1 MFGFAE
7 RRAAL
12 VARGGVKVVRLLG
25 YCAKLLTERGQAV
38 SMSLARETL
47 DFYMDLSRRQQI
59 GFFLGLLDEFSPDPE
74 AVLAAAKRYAEE
86 PSAERLADLHK
97 LAEPP
102 RQELLRRLNR
112 APGGMA
118 AILRM
123 REQLLHA
130 TREHPKLTVV
140 DWDFRHLLSSWF
152 NPGFLQIVRVD
163 WRTPAY
169 LLERIIAHEAVH
181 EIQGWDDLRRRLEHD
196 RRCFAVFHP
205 ALPDEPLIF
214 VEVALVDAMPTTIA
228 PLLNAAAAHGD
239 PERATVAAL
248 YSINNCQPGLRGV
261 SLGNFLIKQ
270 VVELLSAEFPRLRQF
285 CTLSP
290 IPGFAAWLAAR
301 LREPEAER
309 PAALAQTVEAVA
321 QGLGTD
327 PHKLIMADPSAAAE
341 RLKPLRN
348 PLMALCVTYLLS
360 AGAEPEKTQDP
371 VARFH
376 LNNGAR
382 LERINWRAD
391 DSKRGLRESLGMMVN
406 YVYEPRAIE
415 ANHERF
421 LQGRVTA
428 SRQVTSL
435 ALIG

>member
-1 MFGFAE
+1 MFGFSE
-7 RRAAL
+7 RRAAV
-12 VARGGVKVVRLLG
+12 VARGGAKVLRLLG

-38 SMSLARETL
+38 SMSLGREML
-47 DFYMDLSRRQQI
+47 DLYAELNRQQQI

-74 AVLAAAKRYAEE
+74 AVVAAAKRYAEE
-86 PSAERLADLHK
+86 PSAERLVELHT
-97 LAEPP
+97 LAESP

-123 REQLLHA
+123 REHLLHA
-130 TREHPKLTVV
+130 VREHPKLGVV

-169 LLERIIAHEAVH
+169 LLERIIAYEAVH
-181 EIQGWDDLRRRLEHD
+181 EIQGWNDLRRRLEPD
-196 RRCFAVFHP
+196 RRCFAFFHP
-205 ALPDEPLIF
+205 ALPEEPLIF
-214 VEVALVDAMPTTIA
+214 VEVALVDAMPSVIA
-228 PLLNAAAAHGD
+228 PLLNAVAEHGD
-239 PERATVAAL
+239 PKRATVAIL

-261 SLGNFLIKQ
+261 SLGSFLVKR
-270 VVELLSAEFPRLRQF
+270 VVEVLSAEFPRLRRF

-301 LREPEAER
+301 LREPAAER
-309 PAALAQTVEAVA
+309 PAALARSLEAVA
-321 QGLGTD
+321 KELGEDLSGL
-327 PHKLIMADPSAAAE
+327 LADPAAAPK
-341 RLKPLRN
+341 RLKPLRG
-348 PLMALCVTYLLS
+348 PLLALCATYLLS
-360 AGAEPEKTQDP
+360 AGTESEKAQDP

-391 DSKRGLRESLGMMVN
+391 DSKRSLRESLGMMVN
-406 YVYEPRAIE
+406 YLYEPRAIE
-415 ANHERF
+415 TNHERF
-421 LQGRVTA
+421 VHGRVAA

-435 ALIG
+435 ALVG